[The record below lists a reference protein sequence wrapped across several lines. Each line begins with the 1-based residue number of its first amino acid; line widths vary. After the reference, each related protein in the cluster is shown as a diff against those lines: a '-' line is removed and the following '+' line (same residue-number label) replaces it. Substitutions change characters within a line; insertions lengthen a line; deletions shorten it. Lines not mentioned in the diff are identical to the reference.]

1 MPPCRRR
8 SSRRTRPARPSRRCD
23 ACKRSSVRAL
33 QAPQLAAAPQ
43 ALVKVIVSLDAES
56 FGVWEKDN
64 FAPEGAFLAALEA
77 IEGIS
82 NVETQTFTLMPL

>member
-1 MPPCRRR
+1 M
-8 SSRRTRPARPSRRCD
+8 
-23 ACKRSSVRAL
+23 RAL
-33 QAPQLAAAPQ
+33 GAVLWGVSDITRHAPPLCVR
-43 ALVKVIVSLDAES
+43 LVKVIVSLDAES

>member
-1 MPPCRRR
+1 MWGVSDITRHAPPLCVLRF
-8 SSRRTRPARPSRRCD
+8 
-23 ACKRSSVRAL
+23 
-33 QAPQLAAAPQ
+33 
-43 ALVKVIVSLDAES
+43 VKVIVSLDAES

>member
-1 MPPCRRR
+1 M
-8 SSRRTRPARPSRRCD
+8 
-23 ACKRSSVRAL
+23 
-33 QAPQLAAAPQ
+33 
-43 ALVKVIVSLDAES
+43 IVSLDAES

>member
-1 MPPCRRR
+1 M
-8 SSRRTRPARPSRRCD
+8 STPSGEQHADSNFDLVVQGVPRDGTLRLSVCCD
-23 ACKRSSVRAL
+23 
-33 QAPQLAAAPQ
+33 
-43 ALVKVIVSLDAES
+43 LVKVIVSLDAES

>member
-1 MPPCRRR
+1 MWGVSDITRHAPPLR
-8 SSRRTRPARPSRRCD
+8 
-23 ACKRSSVRAL
+23 
-33 QAPQLAAAPQ
+33 
-43 ALVKVIVSLDAES
+43 LVKVIVSLDAES